1 MQLLWHPVISS
12 PLPSFYFFDS
22 VIALLKKK
30 HFIFTMMNTKGQE
43 NLHSKAIRV
52 MILTELKQRY
62 NE

>member
-12 PLPSFYFFDS
+12 PLPSFFFFDS

-30 HFIFTMMNTKGQE
+30 HFMFTMMNTKGQE
-43 NLHSKAIRV
+43 NLHSKAKSHGPHG
-52 MILTELKQRY
+52 TLKQRY